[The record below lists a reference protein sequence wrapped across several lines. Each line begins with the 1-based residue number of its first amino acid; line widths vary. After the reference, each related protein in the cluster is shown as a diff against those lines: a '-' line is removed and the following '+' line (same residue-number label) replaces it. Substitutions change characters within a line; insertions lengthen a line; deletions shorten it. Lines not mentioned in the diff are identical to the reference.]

1 MENIK
6 KGEDMREIKLELE
19 LLDRI
24 YQDLLMIKETII
36 RIKKIQENNDTLE
49 KSLKEILVIYQN
61 LIQSVIGMM
70 NNRKKNVKGL
80 GLGEKIATYMSIKI
94 NLKECKNINDI
105 LNIVI
110 QDIII
115 RNEDIEKIKK
125 EYPRISKTIIN
136 LCNRIE
142 IANAKCIKIL
152 KNA

>member
-1 MENIK
+1 
-6 KGEDMREIKLELE
+6 MREIKLELE
-19 LLDRI
+19 VLDRI
-24 YQDLLMIKETII
+24 YQNLLMIKETII
-36 RIKKIQENNDTLE
+36 RIKKIHENNNMLGE
-49 KSLKEILVIYQN
+49 SVKEILSIYQN

-70 NNRKKNVKGL
+70 NNRKKKVKGL
-80 GLGEKIATYMSIKI
+80 GLGEKIATYISIKI

-125 EYPRISKTIIN
+125 EYPQISKTIIN

-142 IANAKCIKIL
+142 IANSKCINIL
-152 KNA
+152 KSS

>member
-1 MENIK
+1 
-6 KGEDMREIKLELE
+6 MREIKLELE

-24 YQDLLMIKETII
+24 YQGLLMIKETII

-70 NNRKKNVKGL
+70 NNRKKNVKGLGL

-152 KNA
+152 KNE

>member
-94 NLKECKNINDI
+94 NLKECKNIHDI

-142 IANAKCIKIL
+142 IANAKCINIL

>member
-152 KNA
+152 KY

>member
-1 MENIK
+1 
-6 KGEDMREIKLELE
+6 MREIKLELE
-19 LLDRI
+19 VLDRI
-24 YQDLLMIKETII
+24 YQNLLMIKETII
-36 RIKKIQENNDTLE
+36 RIKKIHENNNMLGE
-49 KSLKEILVIYQN
+49 SVKEILSIYKN

-70 NNRKKNVKGL
+70 NNRKKKVKGL
-80 GLGEKIATYMSIKI
+80 GLGEKIATYISIKI

-125 EYPRISKTIIN
+125 EYPQISKTIIN

-142 IANAKCIKIL
+142 IANSKCINIL
-152 KNA
+152 KSS

>member
-1 MENIK
+1 
-6 KGEDMREIKLELE
+6 MREIKLELE
-19 LLDRI
+19 VLDRI
-24 YQDLLMIKETII
+24 YQNLLMIKETII
-36 RIKKIQENNDTLE
+36 RIKKLHENNNMLGE
-49 KSLKEILVIYQN
+49 SVKEILFIYQN

-70 NNRKKNVKGL
+70 NNRKKKVKGL
-80 GLGEKIATYMSIKI
+80 GLGEKIATYISIKI

-125 EYPRISKTIIN
+125 EYPQISKTIIN

-142 IANAKCIKIL
+142 IANSKCINIL
-152 KNA
+152 KSS

>member
-94 NLKECKNINDI
+94 NLKECKNIHDI

-152 KNA
+152 KNE

>member
-70 NNRKKNVKGL
+70 NNRKKNVKHL
-80 GLGEKIATYMSIKI
+80 PY
-94 NLKECKNINDI
+94 I
-105 LNIVI
+105 LSLRSTSYTLI
-110 QDIII
+110 
-115 RNEDIEKIKK
+115 
-125 EYPRISKTIIN
+125 
-136 LCNRIE
+136 LCN
-142 IANAKCIKIL
+142 
-152 KNA
+152 

>member
-1 MENIK
+1 
-6 KGEDMREIKLELE
+6 MREIKLELE
-19 LLDRI
+19 VLDRI
-24 YQDLLMIKETII
+24 YQNLLMIKETII
-36 RIKKIQENNDTLE
+36 RIKKIHENNNMLGE
-49 KSLKEILVIYQN
+49 SVKEILFIYQN

-70 NNRKKNVKGL
+70 NNRKKKVKGL
-80 GLGEKIATYMSIKI
+80 GLGEKIATYISIKI

-125 EYPRISKTIIN
+125 EYPQISKTIIN

-142 IANAKCIKIL
+142 IANSKCINIL
-152 KNA
+152 KSS

>member
-1 MENIK
+1 
-6 KGEDMREIKLELE
+6 MREIKLELE
-19 LLDRI
+19 VLDRI
-24 YQDLLMIKETII
+24 YQNLLMIKETII
-36 RIKKIQENNDTLE
+36 RIKKIHENNKMLGE
-49 KSLKEILVIYQN
+49 SVKEILSIYQN

-70 NNRKKNVKGL
+70 NNRKKKVKGL
-80 GLGEKIATYMSIKI
+80 GLGEKIATYISIKI

-125 EYPRISKTIIN
+125 EYPQISKTIIN

-142 IANAKCIKIL
+142 IANSKCINIL
-152 KNA
+152 KSS

>member
-94 NLKECKNINDI
+94 NLKECKNIHDI

-152 KNA
+152 KY

>member
-1 MENIK
+1 
-6 KGEDMREIKLELE
+6 MREIKLELE

-152 KNA
+152 KNE

>member
-1 MENIK
+1 
-6 KGEDMREIKLELE
+6 MREIKLELE
-19 LLDRI
+19 VLDRI
-24 YQDLLMIKETII
+24 YQNLLMIKETII
-36 RIKKIQENNDTLE
+36 RIKKIHENNNMLGE
-49 KSLKEILVIYQN
+49 SVKEILSIYQN

-70 NNRKKNVKGL
+70 NNRKKKVKGLGL
-80 GLGEKIATYMSIKI
+80 GLGEKIATYISIKI

-125 EYPRISKTIIN
+125 EYPQISKTIIN

-142 IANAKCIKIL
+142 IANSKCINIL
-152 KNA
+152 KSS

>member
-152 KNA
+152 KIA